1 MLRNAARIKILKVK
15 RRIFDAK
22 RNVHIFKKMHDKERK
37 NVDKNKLKAEIERIE
52 NIKRNKASKYI
63 HDELNQY
70 LKLLKRQLKQA
81 EKE

>member
-1 MLRNAARIKILKVK
+1 MKEKDNLN
-15 RRIFDAK
+15 
-22 RNVHIFKKMHDKERK
+22 KKQ
-37 NVDKNKLKAEIERIE
+37 LKAEIERIE
-52 NIKRNKASKYI
+52 NIKRNEASKYI

>member
-1 MLRNAARIKILKVK
+1 M
-15 RRIFDAK
+15 
-22 RNVHIFKKMHDKERK
+22 
-37 NVDKNKLKAEIERIE
+37 DKNRLREEIERIE

-70 LKLLKRQLKQA
+70 LKLLRKQLKQA

>member
-1 MLRNAARIKILKVK
+1 M
-15 RRIFDAK
+15 
-22 RNVHIFKKMHDKERK
+22 
-37 NVDKNKLKAEIERIE
+37 DKNKLKAEIERIE
-52 NIKRNKASKYI
+52 NIKRNKSSKYI

>member
-1 MLRNAARIKILKVK
+1 MQIPTNYQWTICFTTLMRVGEI
-15 RRIFDAK
+15 
-22 RNVHIFKKMHDKERK
+22 
-37 NVDKNKLKAEIERIE
+37 VDKNKLKAEIERIE
-52 NIKRNKASKYI
+52 NIKRNKSSKYI